1 MLIRVSVGVFTGER
15 DFNSARQRRTLP
27 ADHESPN
34 YANGAPSVVADPMQ
48 MLFGRLVDW
57 CPGTT
62 PLENIEVLK
71 AWRLGA
77 IDVAVRVEPE
87 TPFLFVVS
95 LVQGE

>member
-1 MLIRVSVGVFTGER
+1 
-15 DFNSARQRRTLP
+15 
-27 ADHESPN
+27 
-34 YANGAPSVVADPMQ
+34 MQ

-57 CPGTT
+57 CPSTT